1 MRKPTVTVNEAR
13 FTLEKTKNVD
23 DKETRKEWAQ
33 VLNNKRKKKVERRK
47 MGVKTVTVYYSY
59 NT

>member
-47 MGVKTVTVYYSY
+47 MGVKTV
-59 NT
+59 